1 MFNNT
6 SFYLFMI
13 INFTIIV
20 LLIYKILYYRK
31 LLDKKNV
38 QLIQFYL
45 DTKFLCQNMAESL
58 TIPNPA
64 FFCSKLLQKIK
75 EYYNLE
81 DIIIIDSIKMIT
93 GENNTRL
100 RSDVIKYIQKNADN
114 ILKNLD
120 EYELIKYN
128 FSTINKNYEIY
139 ISRIVSKE
147 EGDGLIVCV
156 ENAPTLLTKQE
167 KTSLENCLNLLKN
180 RLLYG

>member
-6 SFYLFMI
+6 NLFFVLILFLVITLCLILKI
-13 INFTIIV
+13 IY
-20 LLIYKILYYRK
+20 YKK
-31 LLDKKNV
+31 LLDEKNI

-45 DTKFLCQNMAESL
+45 DTKFLCKNMAESL
-58 TIPNPA
+58 SISNPA
-64 FFCSKLLQKIK
+64 FFCTKLLRKIK

-100 RSDVIKYIQKNADN
+100 RRDVIKYVQENSDSIFF
-114 ILKNLD
+114 NLH

-128 FSTINKNYEIY
+128 FSAGNKNYEMY
-139 ISRIVSKE
+139 ISRIVSRD
-147 EGDGLIVCV
+147 EGDGLIICV

-167 KTSLENCLNLLKN
+167 KTSLENSINLLKN

>member
-1 MFNNT
+1 
-6 SFYLFMI
+6 
-13 INFTIIV
+13 
-20 LLIYKILYYRK
+20 
-31 LLDKKNV
+31 
-38 QLIQFYL
+38 
-45 DTKFLCQNMAESL
+45 
-58 TIPNPA
+58 
-64 FFCSKLLQKIK
+64 
-75 EYYNLE
+75 
-81 DIIIIDSIKMIT
+81 MIT

>member
-1 MFNNT
+1 
-6 SFYLFMI
+6 MI
-13 INFTIIV
+13 II
-20 LLIYKILYYRK
+20 LLIYKVLRYRQ

-45 DTKFLCQNMAESL
+45 DTKFLWQSMAESL
-58 TIPNPA
+58 SISNPA
-64 FFCSKLLQKIK
+64 FFCSKLLDKIK

-81 DIIIIDSIKMIT
+81 DVIIIDSIKMIT

-100 RSDVIKYIQKNADN
+100 RSDVIGYIQKNADN
-114 ILKNLD
+114 ILHNLD
-120 EYELIKYN
+120 EYTLIKYN

-139 ISRIVSKE
+139 ISRIVSRE

-156 ENAPTLLTKQE
+156 ENAPTLLTTQE
-167 KTSLENCLNLLKN
+167 KTSLENIINLLKN

>member
-1 MFNNT
+1 M
-6 SFYLFMI
+6 MI
-13 INFTIIV
+13 I
-20 LLIYKILYYRK
+20 LLVYKILYYRK
-31 LLDKKNV
+31 LLNKKNI

-58 TIPNPA
+58 TISNPA
-64 FFCSKLLQKIK
+64 FFCTQLLHKIK

-81 DIIIIDSIKMIT
+81 DIIIIDSIKMIN

-100 RSDVIKYIQKNADN
+100 RSDVIEYIQKNADN
-114 ILKNLD
+114 IFQTLH
-120 EYELIKYN
+120 EYELIKHN
-128 FSTINKNYEIY
+128 FSTNNKNYEMY
-139 ISRIVSKE
+139 ISRIVSKD

-167 KTSLENCLNLLKN
+167 KTSLENSINLLKN